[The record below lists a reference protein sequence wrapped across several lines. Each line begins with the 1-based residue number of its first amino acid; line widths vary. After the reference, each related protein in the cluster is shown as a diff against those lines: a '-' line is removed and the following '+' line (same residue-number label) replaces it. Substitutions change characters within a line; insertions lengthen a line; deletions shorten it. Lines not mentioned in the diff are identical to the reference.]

1 MKPPW
6 SKYVDVGRESRR
18 ERCVTARGDH
28 RLEEALRDL
37 TAALSATGAPWM
49 VIGGIAVIARGVRRF
64 TADIDAAIRGDEVSI
79 DKLLAV
85 LAQKSIAPRI
95 DDAAQFARENLV
107 LLLRHQPSGVEFDV
121 SLAWTEFEHE
131 AIAAATVAAFGAVK
145 APMARP
151 EDLVVFKAIAG
162 RGKDMDDVAAL
173 LALYPKLDL
182 ARVRARVRELA
193 ALADTP
199 ELARGLDSAI
209 ESAGARIASKPAKT
223 STPRKRP
230 ARKARPRAT
239 TKAAT
244 KKPTRKTKR

>member
-1 MKPPW
+1 
-6 SKYVDVGRESRR
+6 
-18 ERCVTARGDH
+18 
-28 RLEEALRDL
+28 
-37 TAALSATGAPWM
+37 M

-64 TADIDAAIRGDEVSI
+64 TADIDAAIRGDEVTI
-79 DKLLAV
+79 DQLLAA
-85 LAQKSIAPRI
+85 LARKRIAPRI

-107 LLLRHQPSGVEFDV
+107 LLLRHEPSGVEFDV

-131 AIAAATVAAFGAVK
+131 AIAGATVAAFGSVK

-151 EDLVVFKAIAG
+151 EDLLVFKAIAG

-182 ARVRARVRELA
+182 ARARARVRELA

-209 ESAGARIASKPAKT
+209 ESSVSARLGSPKPPRT
-223 STPRKRP
+223 STSRKRP
-230 ARKARPRAT
+230 VRKTRPR
-239 TKAAT
+239 AAT
-244 KKPTRKTKR
+244 KKPTRKAKR

>member
-1 MKPPW
+1 
-6 SKYVDVGRESRR
+6 
-18 ERCVTARGDH
+18 VTAQGDR
-28 RLEEALRDL
+28 RLQEALRDL
-37 TAALSATGAPWM
+37 TDALSATGARWM

-64 TADIDAAIRGDEVSI
+64 TADIDAAVRGDEIGI
-79 DKLLAV
+79 DALLVA
-85 LAQKSIAPRI
+85 LAKKRIGPRI
-95 DDAAQFARENLV
+95 EDARQFARENLV
-107 LLLRHQPSGVEFDV
+107 LLLRHEPSGVEFDV

-131 AIAAATVAAFGAVK
+131 AIAAATVAAFGTVK

-199 ELARGLDSAI
+199 ELAHGLESAI
-209 ESAGARIASKPAKT
+209 GASIHGT
-223 STPRKRP
+223 STRPTRAPVPRKRTTR
-230 ARKARPRAT
+230 ASRPRP
-239 TKAAT
+239 K
-244 KKPTRKTKR
+244 KKPPRRKR

>member
-1 MKPPW
+1 
-6 SKYVDVGRESRR
+6 
-18 ERCVTARGDH
+18 VTGHADR

-37 TAALSATGAPWM
+37 TAALSATGALWM

-64 TADIDAAIRGDEVSI
+64 TADIDAAIRGDEVTI
-79 DKLLAV
+79 DQLLAA
-85 LAQKSIAPRI
+85 LAQKRIAPRI

-107 LLLRHQPSGVEFDV
+107 LLLRHGPSGVEFDV

-131 AIAAATVAAFGAVK
+131 AIAGATVAAFGSVK

-173 LALYPKLDL
+173 LALYPTLDL
-182 ARVRARVRELA
+182 VRVRARVRELA
-193 ALADTP
+193 ALADSP

-209 ESAGARIASKPAKT
+209 ESSTAVRVTSRQPAK
-223 STPRKRP
+223 SSPPRKRP
-230 ARKARPRAT
+230 ARKARPGAT
-239 TKAAT
+239 MKKPT
-244 KKPTRKTKR
+244 KKPSKKAK